1 MRIRCC
7 VRDRPTG
14 HVFPARI
21 LLVPSPLARDRL
33 LQGHSINVEV
43 LTSFVRIAKNMIVE
57 VEATDTDL
65 DHLVEAVVENQP
77 LTLKAD
83 VHPSSEPSIRVP
95 LSLLKELRGQER
107 EAEQQ
112 RQVLL
117 TVRD

>member
-7 VRDRPTG
+7 VRDRAVG

-33 LQGHSINVEV
+33 LQGLSINVEV
-43 LTSFVRIAKNMIVE
+43 RTSFVRIASNMIVE
-57 VEATDTDL
+57 VDATDADL
-65 DHLVEAVVENQP
+65 DQLVMSVVRKRP
-77 LTLKAD
+77 LTLRAD
-83 VHPSSEPSIRVP
+83 VHPCSEPSIRVP